1 MKTFFMWVGL
11 AVIVLILVAIFVRG
25 VNQNT
30 TVTTTSNI
38 KTAATDEEVRQMAI
52 EAANEAIA
60 KEEVEKETITANASE
75 VLAQET
81 SIFTAPQL
89 NAIRSAKA
97 YLDYTFF
104 SRKGLIDQ
112 LSSRHGDNYNV
123 NDATIAVDSLNI
135 DWNQQAVGSAKDYL
149 DFQGFSCKGLIDQ
162 LSSKHGSK
170 YTVEQATYGVQQAG
184 ACS

>member
-1 MKTFFMWVGL
+1 MWVGL
-11 AVIVLILVAIFVRG
+11 VVIVLILVAIFVRG
-25 VNQNT
+25 VSQNT

-38 KTAATDEEVRQMAI
+38 KTAATDEEVRQIAI

-81 SIFTAPQL
+81 SIFTIPQL

-135 DWNQQAVGSAKDYL
+135 DWNQQAVGSAQDYL

-170 YTVEQATYGVQQAG
+170 YTVEQATYGAQQAG

>member
-1 MKTFFMWVGL
+1 MWVGL
-11 AVIVLILVAIFVRG
+11 AFIVLIVAAIFVRG
-25 VNQNT
+25 VNQITN
-30 TVTTTSNI
+30 VTTTANI
-38 KTAATDEEVRQMAI
+38 KSPATDEEVRQMA
-52 EAANEAIA
+52 NEAIA
-60 KEEVEKETITANASE
+60 KEEAEKEAITANASE
-75 VLAQET
+75 VPALKA
-81 SIFTAPQL
+81 SIFTTQQL
-89 NAIRSAKA
+89 NALRSAKA

-123 NDATIAVDSLNI
+123 DDATIAVDSLNI
-135 DWNQQAVGSAKDYL
+135 NWNQQAIGSAKDYL

-170 YTVEQATYGVQQAG
+170 YTVEQATYGAQQAG

>member
-1 MKTFFMWVGL
+1 MWVGL
-11 AVIVLILVAIFVRG
+11 VFIILVIAAIFLRG

-30 TVTTTSNI
+30 NVTTTANI
-38 KTAATDEEVRQMAI
+38 KSAATDEEVRQMAI

-60 KEEVEKETITANASE
+60 KEEAEKETITANASE
-75 VLAQET
+75 VPALKA
-81 SIFTAPQL
+81 SIFTTQQL
-89 NAIRSAKA
+89 NALRSAKA

-123 NDATIAVDSLNI
+123 DDATIAVDSLNI
-135 DWNQQAVGSAKDYL
+135 DWNQQAIGSAKDYL

-170 YTVEQATYGVQQAG
+170 YTVEQATYGAQQAG